1 MSFGTFRY
9 RDTVR
14 WARVQPVAMVALVV
28 LGAVSCSSGSGHAST
43 PTTSTARRLVA
54 QVVGEVVVDP
64 IYRQGVARVAGGWI
78 FSFNDG
84 LFRTDDALHQ
94 MAKLQPAIP
103 AEWRARGFDHIGD
116 IDVEGGVVYAP
127 LEQPNYD
134 LGHQAMLMYDSTTL
148 GYKAGVDV
156 AQRHASFVSVDPVT
170 GIAYS
175 MNRFGGSALL
185 RYDVRHGWRR
195 LAPLRMS
202 RFVDRVQG
210 ADIHAGAAW
219 LSTDDATDN
228 LYRVDLRTGQ
238 VQALGSIGHAD
249 GEGEGIDA
257 TPVAGTDLHVLS
269 IDVKAVP
276 VRLINLKVAPAS

>member
-14 WARVQPVAMVALVV
+14 WARVQLVAMVALVG

-43 PTTSTARRLVA
+43 STTVERRVVA
-54 QVVGEVVVDP
+54 HVVGEVVVDP

-84 LFRTDDALHQ
+84 LFRTDDGLHQ
-94 MAKLQPAIP
+94 TVKLQPAIP
-103 AEWRARGFDHIGD
+103 TEWRARGFDHIGD

-127 LEQPNYD
+127 LEQPNYA
-134 LGHQAMLMYDSTTL
+134 LGHQAVLMYDATTL
-148 GYKAGVDV
+148 AYKAGVDV
-156 AQRHASFVSVDPVT
+156 AQRQASFVTLDSVT
-170 GIAYS
+170 GTAYS

-228 LYRVDLRTGQ
+228 LYRVDLRTGK
-238 VQALGSIGHAD
+238 VEALGSIGHAD

-276 VRLINLKVAPAS
+276 VRLINLKVAPAG

>member
-1 MSFGTFRY
+1 M
-9 RDTVR
+9 R
-14 WARVQPVAMVALVV
+14 WARVQLVVTVALAG
-28 LGAVSCSSGSGHAST
+28 LGGVSCSSGSGHAST
-43 PTTSTARRLVA
+43 TTTVVPRLAA

-84 LFRTDDALHQ
+84 LFRTDDGLHPTG
-94 MAKLQPAIP
+94 KLQPAIP
-103 AEWRARGFDHIGD
+103 REWRARGFDHIGD

-127 LEQPNYD
+127 LEQPNYA
-134 LGHQAMLMYDSTTL
+134 LAHQAMLMYDARTL
-148 GYKAGVDV
+148 AYKAGVDV
-156 AQRHASFVSVDPVT
+156 AQREASFVTVNAAT

-175 MNRFGGSALL
+175 MNRFGGSSLL
-185 RYDVRHGWRR
+185 RYDVRHGWHR

-202 RFVDRVQG
+202 HFVDRVQG
-210 ADIHAGAAW
+210 ADIRAGAAW

-228 LYRVDLRTGQ
+228 VYRVDLRTGK
-238 VQALGSIGHAD
+238 VQALGSIGHVD

-269 IDVKAVP
+269 IDAKAVP
-276 VRLINLKVAPAS
+276 VRLINLKVAPAG